1 MELEQAYRQV
11 EARLERIDFSA
22 LHRGFHPFPFAL
34 YRDTEAFTAGRY
46 IPRPASFLGNTAIE
60 YEGVLTA
67 IWELSEERPDIDVLA
82 SKIVHEMLHAFQH
95 ESGEKRWADERGAL
109 AGYGYD
115 PVSISARL
123 EEAALTRRCLTASDP
138 GAFSRVL
145 GLRRSRMEIDPG
157 AYDYEARIEQIE
169 GTAHYVKL
177 TALGQ
182 LDPGKAARR
191 WDEALGELEDPARYF
206 PVRAVTYLSGAVL
219 IACIRKY
226 TDLDTDQTTD
236 IPFAVEA
243 LEKAEP
249 CPLPPADHRA
259 EDCLEEY
266 REGIRSIVSKTLD
279 KGDIVLDGD
288 HRLIAWNVYDAA
300 RDGRHAVLTHFIGY
314 IEGTDLP
321 ASDEELF
328 SLMKVIHGD
337 FVAEIDSDLI
347 MKRVWRQ

>member
-1 MELEQAYRQV
+1 MKLEQAYRQV
-11 EARLERIDFSA
+11 EARLERIDFPA

-34 YRDTEAFTAGRY
+34 YNGTEAFTAGGT
-46 IPRPASFLGNTAIE
+46 IQRPDSFLGNTAIE
-60 YEGVLTA
+60 YKGVLTA
-67 IWELSEERPDIDVLA
+67 IWELSEEEPDIDVLT

-109 AGYGYD
+109 AGYDYD
-115 PVSISARL
+115 PVCISARL
-123 EEAALTRRCLTASDP
+123 GEATLTRQCLAENDP

-145 GLRRSRMEIDPG
+145 GLRRSRMERDPA

-169 GTAHYVKL
+169 GTAHYVEL

-182 LDPGKAARR
+182 LDPGKAALR
-191 WDEALGELEDPARYF
+191 WDGALKELEEPARYF

-226 TDLDTDQTTD
+226 TDLDTDRTAD

-249 CPLPPADHRA
+249 CPLPAADPRA
-259 EDCLEEY
+259 ENCLKEY
-266 REGIRSIVSKTLD
+266 REKIRTIVSRTLD
-279 KGDIVLDGD
+279 KGDIVLEGD
-288 HRLIAWNVYDAA
+288 NRLAAWNVYDSV
-300 RDGRHAVLTHFIGY
+300 RDGRYAVLTHFIGY

-321 ASDEELF
+321 ATDEEFF
-328 SLMKVIHGD
+328 SLMKIIHGD
-337 FVAEIDSDLI
+337 FVAEIDRDLI
-347 MKRVWRQ
+347 MKRLWRQ